1 MSDTTTSSS
10 QGYVTQVVVVQAAT
24 RVHRL
29 PLLQRLL
36 CRLFCVGDW
45 RENPPDEP
53 GSYWMQT
60 KDGLFWSAPK
70 RVEVVWWPPGT
81 ERRAVQIELLHT
93 PKARRR
99 WLPARV
105 KS

>member
-1 MSDTTTSSS
+1 MSDTFTSSAS
-10 QGYVTQVVVVQAAT
+10 ASNAT
-24 RVHRL
+24 ATPFLPPVRRV
-29 PLLQRLL
+29 PILQRLL
-36 CRLFCVGDW
+36 CRLFRVGDW

-60 KDGLFWSAPK
+60 KDGLFWSAPT

-81 ERRAVQIELLHT
+81 ERRAVQIDLLHT

-99 WLPARV
+99 WLPCRMR
-105 KS
+105 